1 MSKHVILNFF
11 VQYFIQFQTRSQHT
25 HLPSVV
31 HFPGKIP
38 QNVCSQVLEPCLA
51 IASLAL
57 DMSEQELSEHWLAE
71 AGILLEEVGCCGKQ
85 IRTKITTN
93 RFFQGGTAGQLRLAR
108 YLPRGGAD
116 VPELL

>member
-1 MSKHVILNFF
+1 MSEHVILNFF

-31 HFPGKIP
+31 HDTFPGKIP

-57 DMSEQELSEHWLAE
+57 DMSEQDLSEHWLAE
-71 AGILLEEVGCCGKQ
+71 AGILLDE
-85 IRTKITTN
+85 
-93 RFFQGGTAGQLRLAR
+93 AGNK
-108 YLPRGGAD
+108 
-116 VPELL
+116 